1 MVLGCSFGEGW
12 LGAGLRDGVSCD
24 LWLGGEV
31 KLPGCG
37 GVGCAVG
44 ARVFGAERFWMPL
57 GEMAW
62 CLVVLW
68 DGWERMVRE

>member
-1 MVLGCSFGEGW
+1 MVCPVICGWVARCSC
-12 LGAGLRDGVSCD
+12 LVA
-24 LWLGGEV
+24 
-31 KLPGCG
+31 G